1 VKESYQEID
10 NKNEDLRDYL
20 ATYRDKGQ
28 EFLDRYEMSWIYHDS
43 ALEGVVYSSRELNA
57 ALHGGATKPTE
68 ASMMPLILE
77 IRNHKSV
84 VEYVREEA
92 RSGTEKSAQITLTEI
107 KRMHDLFSGNTP
119 EALAARALMERRE
132 KTEKELAKEEEK
144 GGYRFKDM
152 PLHRAYFH
160 DIAPSVRIPA
170 LLEKLVDFTESA
182 EFREQHPIE
191 QAATVQHQFLHIF
204 PFAEHSG
211 KIGRMC
217 SNLIQ
222 PCHHFLPCVI
232 HSIDRQKYYESFRG
246 PVASFRLLLV
256 DAMDNSLDNALSTSG
271 ICRGATG
278 RSTSLADR
286 CTRFPPPEETK
297 ALPMP
302 ADDRLG
308 FDDEEGTAPA
318 LGPR

>member
-1 VKESYQEID
+1 MKESYQEID
-10 NKNEDLRDYL
+10 DKNEDLRDYL
-20 ATYRDKGQ
+20 ANYRDKGQ

-43 ALEGVVYSSRELNA
+43 ALEGVVYSPHELNT
-57 ALHGGATKPTE
+57 ALHGGATKPME

-92 RSGTEKSAQITLTEI
+92 RSETKKSAQITLTEI

-119 EALAARALMERRE
+119 EARAARALMERRE
-132 KTEKELAKEEEK
+132 KTVKELAKEEEK
-144 GGYRFKDM
+144 GGYRFSDTA
-152 PLHRAYFH
+152 PHRMYFH
-160 DIAPSVRIPA
+160 DIAPSVKIPA
-170 LLEKLVDFTESA
+170 LLETLVDSTESA
-182 EFREQHPIE
+182 EFRELHPIE

-222 PCHHFLPCVI
+222 LRHHYLPCVI
-232 HSIDRQKYYESFRG
+232 HSSDRQKYYESFLG

-256 DAMDNSLDNALSTSG
+256 DAMDNSLDNALKYFRNLS
-271 ICRGATG
+271 R
-278 RSTSLADR
+278 RDR
-286 CTRFPPPEETK
+286 
-297 ALPMP
+297 AIN
-302 ADDRLG
+302 
-308 FDDEEGTAPA
+308 
-318 LGPR
+318 

>member
-1 VKESYQEID
+1 
-10 NKNEDLRDYL
+10 
-20 ATYRDKGQ
+20 
-28 EFLDRYEMSWIYHDS
+28 
-43 ALEGVVYSSRELNA
+43 VYSPNELNT

-92 RSGTEKSAQITLTEI
+92 RSGTKKSAQITLTEI

-144 GGYRFKDM
+144 GGYRFKDT

-160 DIAPSVRIPA
+160 QIAPSEKIPA
-170 LLEKLVDFTESA
+170 LLEKLVHFTESA
-182 EFREQHPIE
+182 EFRELHPIE

-222 PCHHFLPCVI
+222 LRHHYLPCVI

-256 DAMDNSLDNALSTSG
+256 DAMDNSLDNALKYF
-271 ICRGATG
+271 RGFVA
-278 RSTSLADR
+278 
-286 CTRFPPPEETK
+286 
-297 ALPMP
+297 ALPG
-302 ADDRLG
+302 DQL
-308 FDDEEGTAPA
+308 A
-318 LGPR
+318 LLIGAHISVAGGVSRAFERARSYRAKSLQGVNSSWQQLARKTSVFSVWQSGSLV